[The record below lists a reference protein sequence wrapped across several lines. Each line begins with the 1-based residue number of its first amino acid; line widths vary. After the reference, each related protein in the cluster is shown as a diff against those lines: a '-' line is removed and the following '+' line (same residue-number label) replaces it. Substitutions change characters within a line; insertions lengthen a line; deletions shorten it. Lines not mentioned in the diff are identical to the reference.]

1 MSQDMN
7 QQTEERN
14 KTAEAKRPAP
24 AGRRRKRRFGAGFAA
39 GALSVLLIGICAW
52 GAIGILRG
60 GFPFG
65 TYASGQV
72 SENDVSAKL
81 DLLNSLIDQYYLYE
95 GEVDEDAL
103 AEGIYSG
110 YTAAL
115 GDPYTEY
122 YDREETAA
130 LMESTSGEFSGIG
143 ATMTQNTDGPGAVI
157 TAVYEGSPA
166 AEAGLQAGDV
176 ISKVDGNDVSGMDL
190 DSIVSLI
197 KGEKGTEVKITVL
210 RYGQEIETAAVRDI
224 IQMQT
229 VDSVM
234 LDDQVGY
241 ISVSEFDDVTYDQ
254 FKSALDSLEAQG
266 MAGLVIDLRNNP
278 GGNLDTVTDMLK
290 LLLPEGP
297 IVSITDKN
305 GDTEEI
311 TCDGSNEF
319 TKPLAVLVNQYS
331 ASASEVFCG
340 AVQDYGIGSIVGV
353 TTFGKGVVQQLMDL
367 GDGTC
372 LKVTIA
378 EYYTPSGRSINAL
391 VALTRSSSALRA
403 KTAYVGGGYEF
414 HSHSGTGIYL
424 LHASMTLPIPVPEY
438 GVNCNA
444 GIIQPARFV
453 KKTVAIEK
461 MLC

>member
-1 MSQDMN
+1 M
-7 QQTEERN
+7 TY
-14 KTAEAKRPAP
+14 PAWI
-24 AGRRRKRRFGAGFAA
+24 
-39 GALSVLLIGICAW
+39 S
-52 GAIGILRG
+52 
-60 GFPFG
+60 
-65 TYASGQV
+65 
-72 SENDVSAKL
+72 
-81 DLLNSLIDQYYLYE
+81 
-95 GEVDEDAL
+95 
-103 AEGIYSG
+103 
-110 YTAAL
+110 
-115 GDPYTEY
+115 
-122 YDREETAA
+122 
-130 LMESTSGEFSGIG
+130 
-143 ATMTQNTDGPGAVI
+143 
-157 TAVYEGSPA
+157 
-166 AEAGLQAGDV
+166 GDV

-378 EYYTPSGRSINAL
+378 EYYTPRGRSINGIGVEPDVEVEYVYDAENPEADNQL
-391 VALTRSSSALRA
+391 ETAAETVRA
-403 KTAYVGGGYEF
+403 ELQQG
-414 HSHSGTGIYL
+414 
-424 LHASMTLPIPVPEY
+424 
-438 GVNCNA
+438 
-444 GIIQPARFV
+444 
-453 KKTVAIEK
+453 
-461 MLC
+461 

>member
-7 QQTEERN
+7 RQTEERN

-331 ASASEVFCG
+331 ASASEVFCWRRHLSQG
-340 AVQDYGIGSIVGV
+340 YDRGILYAQR
-353 TTFGKGVVQQLMDL
+353 KEHQ
-367 GDGTC
+367 
-372 LKVTIA
+372 
-378 EYYTPSGRSINAL
+378 RN
-391 VALTRSSSALRA
+391 RR
-403 KTAYVGGGYEF
+403 
-414 HSHSGTGIYL
+414 
-424 LHASMTLPIPVPEY
+424 
-438 GVNCNA
+438 
-444 GIIQPARFV
+444 
-453 KKTVAIEK
+453 
-461 MLC
+461 

>member
-52 GAIGILRG
+52 GAIEILRG

-72 SENDVSAKL
+72 SENDVSTKL

-254 FKSALDSLEAQG
+254 FKSALDSLEAEG

-331 ASASEVFCG
+331 ASASEVVCG

-378 EYYTPSGRSINAL
+378 EYYTPSGRSINGIGVEPDVEVEYVYDAENPEADKQL
-391 VALTRSSSALRA
+391 ETAAETVRA
-403 KTAYVGGGYEF
+403 ELQQG
-414 HSHSGTGIYL
+414 
-424 LHASMTLPIPVPEY
+424 
-438 GVNCNA
+438 
-444 GIIQPARFV
+444 
-453 KKTVAIEK
+453 
-461 MLC
+461 

>member
-1 MSQDMN
+1 M
-7 QQTEERN
+7 
-14 KTAEAKRPAP
+14 
-24 AGRRRKRRFGAGFAA
+24 
-39 GALSVLLIGICAW
+39 LLIGICAW

-378 EYYTPSGRSINAL
+378 EYYTPSGRSINGIGVEPDVEVEYVYDAENPEADNQL
-391 VALTRSSSALRA
+391 E
-403 KTAYVGGGYEF
+403 TAAE
-414 HSHSGTGIYL
+414 
-424 LHASMTLPIPVPEY
+424 
-438 GVNCNA
+438 
-444 GIIQPARFV
+444 
-453 KKTVAIEK
+453 TVRGE
-461 MLC
+461 LQQG

>member
-1 MSQDMN
+1 MSQDRN

-39 GALSVLLIGICAW
+39 GALSVLLIGICAC

-157 TAVYEGSPA
+157 TAVYEDSPA
-166 AEAGLQAGDV
+166 AEAGLQTGDV
-176 ISKVDGNDVSGMDL
+176 ISKVDGSDVSDMDL

-378 EYYTPSGRSINAL
+378 EYYTPSGRSINGIGVEPDVEVEYVYDAENPEADNQL
-391 VALTRSSSALRA
+391 ETAAETVRA
-403 KTAYVGGGYEF
+403 ELQQG
-414 HSHSGTGIYL
+414 
-424 LHASMTLPIPVPEY
+424 
-438 GVNCNA
+438 
-444 GIIQPARFV
+444 
-453 KKTVAIEK
+453 
-461 MLC
+461 

>member
-52 GAIGILRG
+52 GAIEILRG

-378 EYYTPSGRSINAL
+378 EYYTPSGRSINGIGVEPDVEVEYVYDAENPEADNQL
-391 VALTRSSSALRA
+391 E
-403 KTAYVGGGYEF
+403 TAAE
-414 HSHSGTGIYL
+414 
-424 LHASMTLPIPVPEY
+424 
-438 GVNCNA
+438 
-444 GIIQPARFV
+444 
-453 KKTVAIEK
+453 TVRGE
-461 MLC
+461 LQQG